1 MWTALNLESS
11 GQMVQSKIESKCD
24 PHAREQI
31 SGMFLFRSDLFLQFI
46 EEKKTSWK
54 SFIRRSLRVNDI

>member
-1 MWTALNLESS
+1 MWTVLNLESS

-46 EEKKTSWK
+46 EGKKTSWK

>member
-1 MWTALNLESS
+1 MWTVLNLESS

-24 PHAREQI
+24 PHAREQN

>member
-1 MWTALNLESS
+1 MWTVLNLESS